1 MKRLPIVSTIIV
13 GLAVAIMIALGI
25 WQLQR
30 KAEKEGLIAQYA
42 ANITRPEITF
52 PSVPIDDALLFRKA
66 SGMCLEPISWSQRS
80 GRDAKGDTGWRQI
93 AQCRTGAEGPGMTVQ
108 LGLSP
113 QPGGKP
119 DWKGGLVRGYISHA
133 PDDQPLIMSLVGMAH
148 PKTLMLVAAVPPA
161 GLAANPVPDLSSV
174 PNNHLAYA
182 VQWFLFAAIAG
193 IIYVIAVRRRMM
205 APAAPLVPGVS
216 SPPPS
221 PQTPS
226 S

>member
-1 MKRLPIVSTIIV
+1 MKRLPIIPTIIV
-13 GLAVAIMIALGI
+13 GLAIAIMIALGV

-30 KAEKEGLIAQYA
+30 KAEKEEMIAQYA

-52 PSVPIDDALLFRKA
+52 PSDPIDDALLFRKA
-66 SGMCLEPISWSQRS
+66 VGRCLAPLSWRQRS
-80 GRDAKGDTGWRQI
+80 GRDAAGGTGWRQI
-93 AQCRTGAEGPGMTVQ
+93 AQCRSGAAGPGMIVQ

-119 DWKGGLVRGYISHA
+119 AWNGGTVRGYISHA
-133 PDDQPLIMSLVGMAH
+133 PDDQPLILSLIGMAR
-148 PKTLMLVAAVPPA
+148 PKTLMLVADTPVG

-182 VQWFLFAAIAG
+182 VQWFLFAGIAG
-193 IIYVIAVRRRMM
+193 IIYTIAVRRRM
-205 APAAPLVPGVS
+205 ASP
-216 SPPPS
+216 PPPS
-221 PQTPS
+221 PS

>member
-1 MKRLPIVSTIIV
+1 MKRLPILPTIMV
-13 GLAVAIMIALGI
+13 GLAIAIMLALGI

-30 KAEKEGLIAQYA
+30 KAEKEAMIAQYA
-42 ANITRPEITF
+42 ANITRPAIAF
-52 PSVPIDDALLFRKA
+52 PTNPVDDALLFRKA
-66 SGMCLEPISWSQRS
+66 AGLCLEPVSWSQRS
-80 GRDAKGDTGWRQI
+80 GRDATGGTGWRQI

-119 DWKGGLVRGYISHA
+119 DWNGGAVSGYISHA
-133 PDDQPLIMSLVGMAH
+133 PDDQPLILSLIGMAR
-148 PKTLMLVAAVPPA
+148 PKTLMLVAATPVG

-193 IIYVIAVRRRMM
+193 IIYAIAVRRRM
-205 APAAPLVPGVS
+205 ATPPVEVADT
-216 SPPPS
+216 PPS
-221 PQTPS
+221 R
-226 S
+226 